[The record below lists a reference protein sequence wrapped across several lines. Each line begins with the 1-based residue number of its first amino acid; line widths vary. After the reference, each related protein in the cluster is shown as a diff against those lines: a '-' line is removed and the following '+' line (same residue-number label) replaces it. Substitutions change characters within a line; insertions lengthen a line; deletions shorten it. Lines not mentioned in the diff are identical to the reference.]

1 MRVVFTQINNHLPLF
16 LESIG
21 ADWQQ
26 EDVQRPTGYRY
37 YHWLQTTS
45 GQGVVTINDQSFILN
60 RGAGI
65 LISPQV
71 PHQYHSLKPDQ
82 WRTEY
87 LTFGGRNASDLLDS
101 QQLNY
106 QLFNK
111 HNLAL
116 QQFIEKNGS
125 AVTLTSDPNELSVF
139 IYRFILLINQAR
151 QENGL
156 LNPRQHNLPILAK
169 VKQFLDTNYQ
179 QPVSNEQLAIQSG
192 FTTQHLN
199 RQFKQRYHAT
209 PLQYLTDLRLR
220 KAQVLL
226 ISQPE
231 LSIEQVAIQTGFS
244 SSSYFIAQFHRQTQ
258 LTPRQFRQLH

>member
-1 MRVVFTQINNHLPLF
+1 MRVVFTQINNRLPLF

-45 GQGVVTINDQSFILN
+45 GQGIVTINDQAILLN
-60 RGAGI
+60 RGTGI
-65 LISPQV
+65 LINPHV
-71 PHQYHSLKPDQ
+71 PHQYQSVQPNQ

-111 HNLAL
+111 NNLTL
-116 QQFIEKNGS
+116 QKFIEKNGS
-125 AVTLTSDPNELSVF
+125 AVTLTSDPNELSIF
-139 IYRFILLINQAR
+139 IYRFILLLNQAR

-156 LNPRQHNLPILAK
+156 LNPRQHNLPILADI
-169 VKQFLDTNYQ
+169 KQFLDRRYEQ
-179 QPVSNEQLAIQSG
+179 AISNEQLAARSG

-231 LSIEQVAIQTGFS
+231 LSIEQVAIQTGFN